1 MALKARHMKELQDFQ
16 NQMHEEIKE
25 RAQALGFDLSETEPI
40 YDGVCALEG
49 YSKSKPKIMFILKEA
64 WDEIGEGGPKGG
76 GWEIYEPWESM
87 DRMNDTWKIL
97 MYIVYGV
104 RTGEDYNS
112 MPWANEE
119 MLDMLKTVA
128 YVNLNKMPA
137 YKNSGDMSGKYAQ
150 WRDILLKQIEGY
162 NPNVIVFGNTFE
174 GLFEQEEWAQ
184 NAEWIEKASNP
195 GVTAVYKTKNGKI
208 LIDAY
213 HPKQRKRGLTRD
225 KYIDTIVYG
234 VRTGLASSQND

>member
-40 YDGVCALEG
+40 YDGVCDLEG

-119 MLDMLKTVA
+119 MLDMLDVLVDGRFEEDLK
-128 YVNLNKMPA
+128 
-137 YKNSGDMSGKYAQ
+137 
-150 WRDILLKQIEGY
+150 DITLRFRGS
-162 NPNVIVFGNTFE
+162 
-174 GLFEQEEWAQ
+174 
-184 NAEWIEKASNP
+184 SNQR
-195 GVTAVYKTKNGKI
+195 
-208 LIDAY
+208 LIDLPA
-213 HPKQRKRGLTRD
+213 TRAAGEVVLWD
-225 KYIDTIVYG
+225 DG
-234 VRTGLASSQND
+234 GHM